1 LKRLHAEPDKLKR
14 KDACRP
20 HGRLIAKIAAG
31 NPLQVLETMVQ
42 QVSDQRKTSGQEA
55 SCPDVNWFQ

>member
-1 LKRLHAEPDKLKR
+1 MVQVLKRLHSVPDKRER

-20 HGRLIAKIAAG
+20 HGRLLAKIAAG

-42 QVSDQRKTSGQEA
+42 QVRAMALGKVLCALEEL
-55 SCPDVNWFQ
+55 